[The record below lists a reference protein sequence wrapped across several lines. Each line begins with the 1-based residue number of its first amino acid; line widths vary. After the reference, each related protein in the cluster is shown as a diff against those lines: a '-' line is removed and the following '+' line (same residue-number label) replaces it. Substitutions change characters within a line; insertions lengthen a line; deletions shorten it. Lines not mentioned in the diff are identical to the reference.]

1 MGFENWTWL
10 NFLVFGGCLLA
21 VLLIATFVAFLLKIY
36 RLSPGVVG
44 LAFDF
49 AAVCLIATNAF
60 YNNWHFTGALWAN
73 PLWILFL
80 CFGVI
85 FGLFAVS
92 ENDQRVFGY
101 VSIAIPVAIVMTFLI
116 IMYIR
121 AA

>member
-60 YNNWHFTGALWAN
+60 YNNWYFTGALWAN